1 MVSFQGFQPQ
11 LCPHNETDLNTRS
24 RAVCHTRQEQLKE
37 GRIYFSSQLEVLST
51 SCGIPSAPGGQIT
64 ILLCVCLLI
73 CFETGSLNVVLT
85 ILDLAT

>member
-51 SCGIPSAPGGQIT
+51 SCGIPSAPGGADHYI
-64 ILLCVCLLI
+64 IVCL
-73 CFETGSLNVVLT
+73 F
-85 ILDLAT
+85 AYMF